1 MATVEEKV
9 RRATFSRILHRDRAA
24 RAGSHIAT
32 HLLWLVAAVM
42 LPLLIFAGLEI
53 GRLHESRRQVH
64 ENALFEQARDKAELI
79 DDGFARIVSAIYA
92 LSAST
97 ALDEKD
103 FDRFDREIRSFS
115 KQLGGVPIGLAGADG
130 NQILITTWAVG
141 ERRIGVTTG
150 PGALAAL
157 AAGRVIITNLHK
169 SPITG
174 ELTTAIS
181 VPIYLHD
188 HSRPDYVITSVTP
201 AAVVASMIETQSAAA
216 SGFHNGTVLD
226 RLGVLVVGPL
236 NQGDIVGEP
245 IHGALL
251 QRLLDEP
258 AGFIRDGLMIDG
270 KEALFAFAKAPSS
283 GYTVVFGIPREVFDT
298 SLRAPLIRTFAIG
311 ALLLSVGALAAGLL
325 ARRIV
330 RPLLKIGKSHSAQP
344 FRSGIREIDNLALQL
359 NLAAVAQDRA
369 QSEMAYQLTL
379 LRAVTESTADA
390 IFMMDPFGCV
400 TYANPESERMFGWPQ
415 DRIIGH
421 TLHDIAQGPHTG
433 GGSGVWDSKL
443 TRSLMGGQSPI
454 TEEDVF
460 FRPGGQTVVVECTYA
475 PVVVDS
481 KAVGVVLTVRDIS
494 ARKRIELA
502 LRENEA
508 RLGDLVGS
516 LDLAKILVRDPDG
529 TIRFW
534 SRGCQQ
540 LYGWSAE
547 EAVGQPISALLQTV
561 FPVPPDEFD
570 AALLRDGE
578 WSGDLI
584 QTCRDGSSIT
594 VATRKVLRRD
604 AGGEP
609 RAVVESI
616 LDVTALRKVEADLR
630 QLNHELEYRVEQEVA
645 IREAAQ
651 TRAAHAER
659 MQALGQLAGGIA
671 HDFNNILQ
679 VVGGSATLIERR
691 AGDTVAIRRLVR
703 QIIDSTNRGATITR
717 RMLVFARRGK
727 LEAEAI
733 EPAVLLEGLRE
744 ICTYTLGPGIEIRLE
759 LAPDVP
765 RLFADKGQLETA
777 LVNAAT
783 NARDAMPN
791 GGVLTL
797 RAEPEVVASGDNH
810 RAALA
815 PGSYVRLSVCDTGIG
830 MDRTVLARVT
840 EPFFTTKDIGKGT
853 GLGLSMVK
861 GFTEQSGGGCSVTS
875 QPGAGTTVSLW
886 LPQAGNRAPGGG
898 AVAVERDLV
907 PSAAGRVLL
916 VDDDHLVRE
925 TLAAQLEAEGYF
937 VLSVSGA
944 EAALSQLGT
953 TAQIDVLVTDLA
965 MPGMNGLLLIQ
976 QAQRLRSGLPAILL
990 SGYAED
996 ATALAVGG
1004 AVSGSYSL
1012 LRKPVLGPQLA
1023 HRIAAV
1029 LEPAA

>member
-1 MATVEEKV
+1 MAAVEEKV

-24 RAGSHIAT
+24 PTGSHIAT

-53 GRLHESRRQVH
+53 GRLHESRRQVQ
-64 ENALFEQARDKAELI
+64 ENALLAQARDKAQLI

-130 NQILITTWAVG
+130 NQILITTWATG

-157 AAGRVIITNLHK
+157 AAGRVIITDLHK
-169 SPITG
+169 SP
-174 ELTTAIS
+174 LTDKLVTAIA

-201 AAVVASMIETQSAAA
+201 AAVVASMIETQSTGANG
-216 SGFHNGTVLD
+216 SHNGTVLD
-226 RLGVLVVGPL
+226 RLGVLVVSPL

-245 IHGALL
+245 IRGTLL
-251 QRLLDEP
+251 RRLLDEP
-258 AGFIRDGLMIDG
+258 AGFIRDGVMIDG
-270 KEALFAFAKAPSS
+270 KEALFAFAKARSS
-283 GYTVVFGIPREVFDT
+283 GYTVVLGIGREVFDT
-298 SLRAPLIRTFAIG
+298 SLRAALIRTFAIG
-311 ALLLSVGALAAGLL
+311 ALLLSAGALAAGLL

-330 RPLLKIGKSHSAQP
+330 RPLLRIAKSHSGQP
-344 FRSGIREIDNLALQL
+344 VRSGIREIDNLALQL
-359 NLAAVAQDRA
+359 NLAAVAQHRS
-369 QSEMAYQLTL
+369 QSEILYQLTL

-421 TLHDIAQGPHTG
+421 TLHDITQGPYT
-433 GGSGVWDSKL
+433 GVWDGKL
-443 TRSLMGGQSPI
+443 TRTLMAGQSPI

-460 FRPGGQTVVVECTYA
+460 FRPGGQTVMVECTYA
-475 PVVVDS
+475 PIVVDS
-481 KAVGVVLTVRDIS
+481 KVAGVVLTVRDIS

-516 LDLAKILVRDPDG
+516 LDLAKILVSDPDG

-547 EAVGQPISALLQTV
+547 QAVGQPISALLQTA
-561 FPVPPDEFD
+561 FPVPPDQFNT
-570 AALLRDGE
+570 ALLRDGE

-584 QTCRDGSSIT
+584 QTCRDGSRIT
-594 VATRKVLRRD
+594 VAARKVLRRD
-604 AGGEP
+604 ADGEP

-616 LDVTALRKVEADLR
+616 LDVTALRRVEADLQ
-630 QLNHELEYRVEQEVA
+630 QLNHELEHRVEQEVA

-651 TRAAHAER
+651 SRAAHAER

-691 AGDTVAIRRLVR
+691 PGDTVAIRRLIR

-733 EPAVLLEGLRE
+733 EPTVLLEGLRE

-797 RAEPEVVASGDNH
+797 RAESEVVASGDNH

-815 PGSYVRLSVCDTGIG
+815 PGAYVRISVCDTGIG
-830 MDRTVLARVT
+830 MDRAVLARVT

-861 GFTEQSGGGCSVTS
+861 GFAEQSGGGCGVTS

-886 LPQAGNRAPGGG
+886 LPQAGNKANCGG

-937 VLSVSGA
+937 VLSASGA
-944 EAALSQLGT
+944 EAALSLLGT
-953 TAQIDVLVTDLA
+953 TAQQIDVLVTDLA

-1029 LEPAA
+1029 LEPTA